1 MLASMLRQQRTLA
14 TSAASEFACC
24 YHCCASASLY
34 SSPSSSCSSLYF
46 PSNRSSPPPPGPP
59 SAPPPLLPSYPLH
72 SSSSSPLFASSS
84 SSFSVGRSPRSP
96 PPSAQISIRS
106 LHLQE
111 AHAQGFLAQYGV
123 SVPRGCLANT
133 AREAEHCAKEL
144 GEDID
149 YVIKAQVLAG
159 GRGLGYFS
167 ENGFQGG
174 VHVCTSAS
182 QVKDI
187 AGKMLGNH
195 LVTKQTGEQG
205 KLCSKVLVCERFYL
219 RREKYLALLMDRN
232 SGGPLFIGS
241 VVGGTSIEDIAA
253 RHPEAIVHM
262 PVDSSKQELG
272 ELEVTEFCTKLG
284 FAGASL
290 SQAIANV
297 RGIYKLFNE
306 KDCTLI
312 EINPF
317 AETHDGRVLACDAKL
332 NFDDN
337 AAYRQ
342 EEVFALRDIEQED
355 PREVAASRYDLNY
368 VGLDGSIGCMV
379 NGAGLAMATMDIIK
393 LHGGRPANF
402 LDVGGGA
409 NKQQVVE
416 ALRILQNDPNV
427 KAIMV
432 NIFGGIMRCDIIGL
446 GIIHA
451 SQEVGLYKPLVVR
464 LEGTNQEKARELL
477 EESGMKVMFCTDFD
491 DAARKVVKMAE
502 IVQLAEH
509 AELDVSFAM

>member
-1 MLASMLRQQRTLA
+1 M
-14 TSAASEFACC
+14 FK
-24 YHCCASASLY
+24 ASLRLHRI
-34 SSPSSSCSSLYF
+34 S
-46 PSNRSSPPPPGPP
+46 SSPP
-59 SAPPPLLPSYPLH
+59 L
-72 SSSSSPLFASSS
+72 SSFSFFSCFSPYRHFSS
-84 SSFSVGRSPRSP
+84 SSFSASLPSLLRPSSLFSP
-96 PPSAQISIRS
+96 PASTQRPSDSWPPPNHLSSVRY
-106 LHLQE
+106 LHLHE
-111 AHAQGFLAQYGV
+111 AYSQAILSEYGV
-123 SVPRGCLANT
+123 ACPNGSLAAT
-133 AREAEHCAKEL
+133 AREAGHCATQL

-149 YVIKAQVLAG
+149 YVVKAQVLAG
-159 GRGLGYFS
+159 GRGLGHFA

-174 VHVCTSAS
+174 VHVCTSAA
-182 QVKDI
+182 QVKEV
-187 AGKMLGNH
+187 AAKMLGNH

-205 KLCSKVLVCERFYL
+205 KLCKNVLVCERFYL

-232 SGGPLFIGS
+232 SGGPLLIGS

-253 RHPEAIVHM
+253 RHPEAIVQM
-262 PVDSSKQELG
+262 PIDISKGIVE
-272 ELEVTEFCTKLG
+272 EDVTEFCKKLG
-284 FAGASL
+284 FSGSSL
-290 SQAIANV
+290 TQAVQSV
-297 RGIYKLFNE
+297 RGIYKLFTE

-337 AAYRQ
+337 AEYRQ
-342 EEVFALRDIEQED
+342 KDIFALRDVEQED

-368 VGLDGSIGCMV
+368 VGLDGTIGCMV

-393 LHGGRPANF
+393 LHGGNPANF

-432 NIFGGIMRCDIIGL
+432 NIFGGIMRCDTIGL

-477 EESGMKVMFCTDFD
+477 DESGMKVMFCTDFD
-491 DAARKVVKMAE
+491 DAAKKVVKMAQ
-502 IVQLAEH
+502 IIQLAEN